1 MIDMVAAKLT
11 VYVLALLPAEDLTN
25 PAPKAPTAGTA
36 AQINDLMGW
45 GKWMAMVAGF
55 AGLVIAGIMMAVCRR
70 SRSQMA
76 ADGAIGIPWVIG
88 GLSVVLLS
96 VPLVNQIL

>member
-1 MIDMVAAKLT
+1 
-11 VYVLALLPAEDLTN
+11 
-25 PAPKAPTAGTA
+25 
-36 AQINDLMGW
+36 
-45 GKWMAMVAGF
+45 
-55 AGLVIAGIMMAVCRR
+55 MAVGRW

>member
-11 VYVLALLPAEDLTN
+11 VYVLALLPAEDLSN

-36 AQINDLMGW
+36 TQINDLMSW

-55 AGLVIAGIMMAVCRR
+55 AGLVIAGIMMAVGRR
-70 SRSQMA
+70 SRAIWRRNTKDGLRDIEAHLITA
-76 ADGAIGIPWVIG
+76 A
-88 GLSVVLLS
+88 
-96 VPLVNQIL
+96 